1 MARAVVKELLHRIEA
16 LDDKDRMEL
25 ELALARNLE
34 KQWAKEAPKLR
45 KIARRRG
52 ITQDVIDR
60 AIERRRY
67 GR

>member
-1 MARAVVKELLHRIEA
+1 MSRVTVRELLHKIEA
-16 LDDKDRMEL
+16 LGDKDRMEL

-34 KQWAKEAPKLR
+34 KEWAKEAPKLR
-45 KIARRRG
+45 KMARKRG

-60 AIERRRY
+60 IIERRRY

>member
-1 MARAVVKELLHRIEA
+1 MARAIVRELLHQIEA
-16 LDDKDRMEL
+16 LDDKDRTEL
-25 ELALARNLE
+25 ELALARNVE

-45 KIARRRG
+45 KWARKQG

-60 AIERRRY
+60 TIERRRY